1 MPIIIP
7 IIAAAT
13 AYSGTAALIGGAFTV
28 ANVAAGITMLG
39 SVLSVVGTVTKNEKL
54 SKIGNGLM
62 LVGGAT
68 SLINNLAGG
77 AGAGVP
83 APTESAAA
91 TGAPAGEAVAQAG
104 QIQTPSVLDTVASPG
119 ADLLTSPAAPLQGQG
134 ALLDASNPGTQAT
147 NSVAAAPTAT
157 AVAPIGNVT
166 TAPAPGTISAAP
178 GLAPKPGIIASFLK
192 DNAAGVTV
200 LGQGIMGAYQAKKD
214 DDIAKRKIEEEQR
227 VRAEEERLRQN
238 FNTSVSGVQIQAKP
252 WDNPLDQTQN
262 QPGNRSL
269 IGMVRNPA

>member
-1 MPIIIP
+1 MPVIIP

-13 AYSGTAALIGGAFTV
+13 AYSGTAALLAGTFTV

-147 NSVAAAPTAT
+147 NSVAAVQNPVAPTAT
-157 AVAPIGNVT
+157 VAAV
-166 TAPAPGTISAAP
+166 PAPGTISAAP